1 MPEIQDPIYNCIQV
15 KTPDVQDQVQRRYI
29 PIISQFTVNYRTN
42 DP

>member
-29 PIISQFTVNYRTN
+29 PILITGQMILECVE
-42 DP
+42 